1 MTDTRTLTSRAA
13 RRAAGKQL
21 RERVSRESLG
31 QWQPASSRDPLA
43 ILQAGNAGRQPALI
57 PMRYERMRENA
68 FAFLRGSAAVMAA
81 DLERVAVPGIPVQA
95 CGDCHIGNF
104 GVYRSP
110 EGLTLFDINDFDET
124 LWNVDFTLDVKRL
137 AASVALAALPRG
149 EDKARRAA
157 RAAAC
162 AYREHMRDLAN
173 LSPLAI
179 WHSRIDLE
187 HEVGRLGDR
196 DLCERLIAE
205 AAEENEDGLSRGD
218 APKLAEGSDF
228 SNPEHWR
235 IADKD
240 PTIFHKGPNGLT
252 EAVQE
257 AAAALLAYPQSL
269 TADRWTLVSRYAQ
282 RDVAFKVVG
291 IGSVGLICAIGVY
304 ADADGA
310 PLFLQIK
317 EARPSVIGQ
326 HALAPFSIASEGQR
340 VIDGQRIMQAASD
353 PFLGTAFSDA
363 SGRSFYVRQL
373 KNKKLSAVG
382 EILSESGAKAY
393 ARLCGT
399 TLARAHARSGDA
411 VMIAGYLGKGSAFDE
426 AIADFA
432 MAYARQSISD
442 HALLLE
448 DFQTQPT
455 PDNARA

>member
-1 MTDTRTLTSRAA
+1 MTDTPNPTSRAA
-13 RRAAGKQL
+13 RRAAGKRL
-21 RERVSRESLG
+21 RERVTRESLG
-31 QWQPASSRDPLA
+31 RWEPGPRRDPLA
-43 ILQAGNAGRQPALI
+43 ILRAGDSGRLGPLV
-57 PMRYERMRENA
+57 PLRYARMRENA

-81 DLERVAVPGIPVQA
+81 DLEGAPVPGIPVQA

-110 EGLTLFDINDFDET
+110 EGQTLFDINDFDET
-124 LWNVDFTLDVKRL
+124 LWNVDFTVDVKRL

-157 RAAAC
+157 KASAR
-162 AYREHMRDLAN
+162 AYREHMRELAN

-179 WHSRIDLE
+179 WHSRIDLD
-187 HEVGRLGDR
+187 HEVGRLGDG
-196 DLCERLIAE
+196 DLCRRLLAE
-205 AAEENEDGLSRGD
+205 ATAENEDGLSRGD
-218 APKLAEGSDF
+218 APKLAVSPDHTD
-228 SNPEHWR
+228 PEAWR
-235 IADKD
+235 IADKA
-240 PTIFHKGPNGLT
+240 PTIFHEGPDGLT
-252 EAVQE
+252 EAVRDAE
-257 AAAALLAYPQSL
+257 AALLAYPQSL
-269 TADRWTLVSRYAQ
+269 TADRWTLVSHYAQ

-291 IGSVGLICAIGVY
+291 IGSVGLVCAVGIY

-326 HALAPFSIASEGQR
+326 LALHPFSVLSEGQR

-353 PFLGTAFSDA
+353 PFLGTTFSEA
-363 SGRSFYVRQL
+363 SGRSYYVRQL
-373 KNKKLSAVG
+373 KNRKLSAVG

-393 ARLCGT
+393 AQLCGT

-432 MAYARQSISD
+432 MTYARQSISD
-442 HALLLE
+442 HALLQL
-448 DFQTQPT
+448 DYQTDPESG
-455 PDNARA
+455 AA